1 MSMSPVTLRAVIKA
15 GIVFVYLLAIGT
27 VLYGAAIPAYQTA
40 ASERLADRVLSDS
53 VRAINDV
60 TIETPP
66 TDTVQVDEQTSQRV
80 GLPDTID
87 GRPYRVYV
95 DGAMLRLDH
104 PNPAIERAVPLPVP
118 RTVDRVEGGW
128 TSTEAAAIEITMTES
143 GRDTVR
149 LVTRSEGTQSHRS
162 DLP

>member
-1 MSMSPVTLRAVIKA
+1 MSMSPVTLRAVIEA

-66 TDTVQVDEQTSQRV
+66 TDTVQVLVSV
-80 GLPDTID
+80 SMPSVKASGSSLICMD
-87 GRPYRVYV
+87 G
-95 DGAMLRLDH
+95 
-104 PNPAIERAVPLPVP
+104 
-118 RTVDRVEGGW
+118 
-128 TSTEAAAIEITMTES
+128 
-143 GRDTVR
+143 
-149 LVTRSEGTQSHRS
+149 
-162 DLP
+162 